1 MNQRWNILPSLTA
14 RLSPRAEDTQ
24 TEELAALIDHQN
36 DLLQA
41 RWWRWRHCFLELKR
55 LQLEQRRGH

>member
-1 MNQRWNILPSLTA
+1 MKRLTTITA
-14 RLSPRAEDTQ
+14 RMTPRAEDTQ
-24 TEELAALIDHQN
+24 TDQIAALTDEQQ
-36 DLLQA
+36 DLLKI